1 MTYGWNEVP
10 SKVRKH
16 FRRRYRIPSKVRYV
30 PSKVLS
36 YFRTRLHTYIGYVQH
51 LYNYVRV
58 QHNEVTFMIDIL
70 SYLRT
75 SYEGRI
81 LYVYMYVQ
89 CKAVHVVL
97 GVRTT

>member
-1 MTYGWNEVP
+1 VTYGWNEVP

-36 YFRTRLHTYIGYVQH
+36 YTTTYVHRLCTTLVQ
-51 LYNYVRV
+51 LPSYVRV

-70 SYLRT
+70 SYHT

-89 CKAVHVVL
+89 CTAVHVVL